1 MMSDST
7 TAVNKNYGLRDKQVY
22 FAKLAEQ
29 AKQYDAMAD
38 HMESVVKL
46 GDELSVEER
55 NLLSVAFKNAIKSRM
70 KPWRFMRNAEQMEI
84 SHGNDE
90 NAAWA
95 CEYCDKVE
103 GEVQK
108 ICNVILGLL
117 DQSLIPKASDE
128 ESKVIYRKMKTKYL
142 DYMELAEWFPRK
154 HETEEAG
161 SPAGFWT
168 QHG

>member
-1 MMSDST
+1 
-7 TAVNKNYGLRDKQVY
+7 
-22 FAKLAEQ
+22 
-29 AKQYDAMAD
+29 
-38 HMESVVKL
+38 
-46 GDELSVEER
+46 
-55 NLLSVAFKNAIKSRM
+55 
-70 KPWRFMRNAEQMEI
+70 
-84 SHGNDE
+84 
-90 NAAWA
+90 
-95 CEYCDKVE
+95 
-103 GEVQK
+103 VQK